1 MPFSLRYSRAKAS
14 VPKLRRSTATFPCPI
29 VGPAFSAISGPW
41 SENATRRPL
50 PTHSIRLPSTWRH
63 GLPNT
68 DGSTSGQPFRALG
81 KSYFNI
87 VGIKSPPGRPAKD
100 AQPPL
105 LIGAHYDTVVGSPG
119 ADDNASALAVLLEA
133 ADRLRHLVVARPVW
147 LVAFCLEEQ
156 GLLGS
161 RAFISGLK
169 QTGQLLDGAIVLEC
183 VGYASRDAGSQRTPP
198 GVPIAIPTVGNF
210 LGIVGNEASRDLV
223 ASVERNARRVAPT
236 TPTLALVVPAR
247 GESLPDVRRSDH
259 AAFWDEGYRA
269 VMLTDT
275 ADFRNPHYHQPS
287 DTLDTLDLD
296 FLEGV
301 SEIVVG
307 CIEDLAG
314 LTRR

>member
-1 MPFSLRYSRAKAS
+1 VARFAEYGW
-14 VPKLRRSTATFPCPI
+14 T
-29 VGPAFSAISGPW
+29 
-41 SENATRRPL
+41 
-50 PTHSIRLPSTWRH
+50 
-63 GLPNT
+63 
-68 DGSTSGQPFRALG
+68 TSGQPFRALG

-87 VGIKSPPGRPAKD
+87 LGVKWPPGRPAKD
-100 AQPPL
+100 GPAPL

-119 ADDNASALAVLLEA
+119 ADDNASGLAVLLEA

-147 LVAFCLEEQ
+147 LAAFCLEEQ

-169 QTGQLLDGAIVLEC
+169 QTGQPVDGAIVLEC
-183 VGYASRDAGSQRTPP
+183 VGYASRDAGSQRPPP
-198 GVPIAIPTVGNF
+198 GVPIALPSIGNF
-210 LGIVGNEASRDLV
+210 LGIVGNEASRDLL
-223 ASVERNARRVAPT
+223 AAVERNARRVAPN
-236 TPTLALVVPAR
+236 TPTLALAVPAR

-275 ADFRNPHYHQPS
+275 ANFRNPHYHQPS

-314 LTRR
+314 LHRR

>member
-1 MPFSLRYSRAKAS
+1 MLQ
-14 VPKLRRSTATFPCPI
+14 TAEYL
-29 VGPAFSAISGPW
+29 AA
-41 SENATRRPL
+41 
-50 PTHSIRLPSTWRH
+50 RLAEYGWTTKRQS
-63 GLPNT
+63 
-68 DGSTSGQPFRALG
+68 FRALG
-81 KSYFNI
+81 KAYLNI
-87 VGIKSPPGRPAKD
+87 LGIKSPRGRPAKD
-100 AQPPL
+100 APAPL
-105 LIGAHYDTVVGSPG
+105 LIGAHYDTVVASPG

-133 ADRLRHLVVARPVW
+133 ADRLRHVAVARPVW
-147 LVAFCLEEQ
+147 LAAFCLEEH

-161 RAFISGLK
+161 RAFISRLK
-169 QTGQLLDGAIVLEC
+169 HTRQSLDSVIVLEC
-183 VGYASRDAGSQRTPP
+183 VGYASRNAGSQRTPP
-198 GVPIAIPTVGNF
+198 GIPIPVPTVGNF

-223 ASVERNARRVAPT
+223 AAVERNARRVTPT
-236 TPTLALVVPAR
+236 TPTVALAVPAC

-296 FLEGV
+296 FLAGV

-314 LTRR
+314 ASRR

>member
-1 MPFSLRYSRAKAS
+1 MP
-14 VPKLRRSTATFPCPI
+14 
-29 VGPAFSAISGPW
+29 
-41 SENATRRPL
+41 NRRPSIL
-50 PTHSIRLPSTWRH
+50 RHLQSLVGERHPHSAPHALTHAAEYLAARLAEYGWA
-63 GLPNT
+63 
-68 DGSTSGQPFRALG
+68 TSGQPFRALG

-87 VGIKSPPGRPAKD
+87 LGVKWPPGRPAKD
-100 AQPPL
+100 GPAPL

-119 ADDNASALAVLLEA
+119 ADDNASGLAVLLEA

-147 LVAFCLEEQ
+147 LAAFCLEEH

-169 QTGQLLDGAIVLEC
+169 QTGQPVDGAIVLEC

-198 GVPIAIPTVGNF
+198 GVPISLPSIGNF
-210 LGIVGNEASRDLV
+210 LGIVGNEASRDLL
-223 ASVERNARRVAPT
+223 AAVERNARRVAPN
-236 TPTLALVVPAR
+236 TPTIALAVPGR

-275 ADFRNPHYHQPS
+275 ANFRNPHYHQPS

-314 LTRR
+314 LHRR

>member
-1 MPFSLRYSRAKAS
+1 MPNRRTSILRHLQSL
-14 VPKLRRSTATFPCPI
+14 
-29 VGPAFSAISGPW
+29 VGERHPHSAPH
-41 SENATRRPL
+41 AL
-50 PTHSIRLPSTWRH
+50 THAAEYLAARFAEYGWT
-63 GLPNT
+63 
-68 DGSTSGQPFRALG
+68 TSGQPFRALG

-87 VGIKSPPGRPAKD
+87 LGVKWPPGRPAKD
-100 AQPPL
+100 GPAPL

-119 ADDNASALAVLLEA
+119 ADDNASGLAVLLEA

-147 LVAFCLEEQ
+147 LAAFCLEEH

-169 QTGQLLDGAIVLEC
+169 QTGQPVDGAIVLEC

-198 GVPIAIPTVGNF
+198 GVPISLPSIGNF
-210 LGIVGNEASRDLV
+210 LGIVGNEASRDLL
-223 ASVERNARRVAPT
+223 AAVERNARRVAPN
-236 TPTLALVVPAR
+236 TPTIALAVPGR

-275 ADFRNPHYHQPS
+275 ANFRNPHYHQPS

-314 LTRR
+314 LHRR

>member
-1 MPFSLRYSRAKAS
+1 MPNRRTSILRHLQSL
-14 VPKLRRSTATFPCPI
+14 
-29 VGPAFSAISGPW
+29 VGERHPHSAPH
-41 SENATRRPL
+41 AL
-50 PTHSIRLPSTWRH
+50 THAAEYLAARLAEYGWT
-63 GLPNT
+63 
-68 DGSTSGQPFRALG
+68 TSGQPFRALG

-87 VGIKSPPGRPAKD
+87 LGVKWPPGRPAKD
-100 AQPPL
+100 GPAPL

-119 ADDNASALAVLLEA
+119 ADDNASGLAVLLEA

-147 LVAFCLEEQ
+147 LAAFCLEEH

-169 QTGQLLDGAIVLEC
+169 QTGQPVDGAIVLEC

-198 GVPIAIPTVGNF
+198 GVPISLPSIGNF
-210 LGIVGNEASRDLV
+210 LGIVGNEASRDLL
-223 ASVERNARRVAPT
+223 AAVERNARRVAPN
-236 TPTLALVVPAR
+236 TPTLALAVPGR

-275 ADFRNPHYHQPS
+275 ANFRNPHYHQPS

-301 SEIVVG
+301 SEIAVG

-314 LTRR
+314 LHRR

>member
-1 MPFSLRYSRAKAS
+1 L
-14 VPKLRRSTATFPCPI
+14 
-29 VGPAFSAISGPW
+29 
-41 SENATRRPL
+41 
-50 PTHSIRLPSTWRH
+50 
-63 GLPNT
+63 
-68 DGSTSGQPFRALG
+68 
-81 KSYFNI
+81 
-87 VGIKSPPGRPAKD
+87 AKD
-100 AQPPL
+100 APPPIL
-105 LIGAHYDTVVGSPG
+105 VGAHYDTVIGSPG

-133 ADRLRHLVVARPVW
+133 ARRSNQMALARPVW
-147 LVAFCLEEQ
+147 LAAFCLEEQ

-169 QTGQLLDGAIVLEC
+169 QTGQSVDGAIILEC
-183 VGYASRDAGSQRTPP
+183 VGYASRDPGSQRIPP
-198 GVPIAIPTVGNF
+198 GVPISVPTVGNF

-223 ASVERNARRVAPT
+223 AAVERNAHRVAPSM
-236 TPTLALVVPAR
+236 PAVALAVPGR
-247 GESLPDVRRSDH
+247 GEMLPDVRRSDH

-269 VMLTDT
+269 IMLTDT

-314 LTRR
+314 LNRR

>member
-1 MPFSLRYSRAKAS
+1 MP
-14 VPKLRRSTATFPCPI
+14 
-29 VGPAFSAISGPW
+29 
-41 SENATRRPL
+41 NRRPSIL
-50 PTHSIRLPSTWRH
+50 RHLQSLVGERHPHSAPHALTHAAEYLAARLAEYGWA
-63 GLPNT
+63 
-68 DGSTSGQPFRALG
+68 TSGQPFRALG

-87 VGIKSPPGRPAKD
+87 LGVKWPPGRPAKD
-100 AQPPL
+100 GPAPL

-119 ADDNASALAVLLEA
+119 ADDNASGLAVLLEA

-147 LVAFCLEEQ
+147 LAAFCLEEH

-169 QTGQLLDGAIVLEC
+169 QTGQPVDGAIVLEC

-198 GVPIAIPTVGNF
+198 GVPISLPSIGNF
-210 LGIVGNEASRDLV
+210 LGIVGNEASRDLL
-223 ASVERNARRVAPT
+223 ATVERNARRVAPN
-236 TPTLALVVPAR
+236 TPTIALAVPGR
-247 GESLPDVRRSDH
+247 GESLHDVRRSDH

-275 ADFRNPHYHQPS
+275 ANFRNPHYHQPS

-314 LTRR
+314 LHRR

>member
-1 MPFSLRYSRAKAS
+1 MPFFLRYSRAKAS
-14 VPKLRRSTATFPCPI
+14 VPKSRPSTADLPLSNRRTSI
-29 VGPAFSAISGPW
+29 LRHLRSLVGERHPQSAPHALNQAAEYLAGRFAEYGW
-41 SENATRRPL
+41 T
-50 PTHSIRLPSTWRH
+50 
-63 GLPNT
+63 
-68 DGSTSGQPFRALG
+68 TSGQPFRALG

-87 VGIKSPPGRPAKD
+87 LGIKSPPGRPAKD

-105 LIGAHYDTVVGSPG
+105 LIGAHYDTVMASPG

-147 LVAFCLEEQ
+147 LAAFCLEEQ

-198 GVPIAIPTVGNF
+198 GVPIAVPTVGNF
-210 LGIVGNEASRDLV
+210 LGIVGNEASRELV
-223 ASVERNARRVAPT
+223 AAIERNARRVAPT
-236 TPTLALVVPAR
+236 TPTLARAVPAR

-287 DTLDTLDLD
+287 DTVDTLDLD

>member
-1 MPFSLRYSRAKAS
+1 LAEYGWA
-14 VPKLRRSTATFPCPI
+14 
-29 VGPAFSAISGPW
+29 
-41 SENATRRPL
+41 
-50 PTHSIRLPSTWRH
+50 
-63 GLPNT
+63 
-68 DGSTSGQPFRALG
+68 TSGQPFRALG

-87 VGIKSPPGRPAKD
+87 LGVKWPPGRPAKD
-100 AQPPL
+100 GPAPL

-119 ADDNASALAVLLEA
+119 ADDNASGLAVLLEA

-147 LVAFCLEEQ
+147 LAAFCLEEH

-169 QTGQLLDGAIVLEC
+169 QTGQPVDGAIVLEC

-198 GVPIAIPTVGNF
+198 GVPISLPSIGNF
-210 LGIVGNEASRDLV
+210 LGIVGNEASRDLL
-223 ASVERNARRVAPT
+223 ATVERNARRVAPN
-236 TPTLALVVPAR
+236 TPTIALAVPGR

-275 ADFRNPHYHQPS
+275 ANFRNPHYHQPS

-314 LTRR
+314 LHRR

>member
-1 MPFSLRYSRAKAS
+1 MPNRRTSILRHLQSL
-14 VPKLRRSTATFPCPI
+14 
-29 VGPAFSAISGPW
+29 VGERHPHSAPH
-41 SENATRRPL
+41 AL
-50 PTHSIRLPSTWRH
+50 THAAEYLAARLAEYGWA
-63 GLPNT
+63 
-68 DGSTSGQPFRALG
+68 TSGQPFRALG

-87 VGIKSPPGRPAKD
+87 LGVKWPPGRPAKD
-100 AQPPL
+100 GPAPL

-119 ADDNASALAVLLEA
+119 ADDNASGLAVLLEA

-147 LVAFCLEEQ
+147 LAAFCLEEH

-169 QTGQLLDGAIVLEC
+169 QTGQPVDGAIVLEC

-198 GVPIAIPTVGNF
+198 GVPISLPSIGNF
-210 LGIVGNEASRDLV
+210 LGIVGNEASRDLL
-223 ASVERNARRVAPT
+223 ATVERNARRVAPN
-236 TPTLALVVPAR
+236 TPTIALAVPGR

-275 ADFRNPHYHQPS
+275 ANFRNPHYHQPS
-287 DTLDTLDLD
+287 DTLDTLDLE

-314 LTRR
+314 LHRR